1 MPYRQTI
8 AEAYDAGV
16 EEEYNRLTETP
27 LREAEYQLIVKL
39 LDEYI
44 PDGSTIIDIGSGPG
58 RYAEHLLQRNCKVGV
73 VDLSAKS
80 LKAFS
85 DRMENTL
92 CQSNIIFNQVSC
104 ATELDWITEDSADAI
119 LLMGPL
125 YHLINEEHQ
134 TIALAHCKRILKRG
148 GYLFSVFLSPFPVTI
163 PQSVHLPI
171 DFFSEKIN
179 VTNTLFKGFQVP
191 QFRCWPSKAK
201 RIMSDNNFETI
212 RIRNIEGTASFLP
225 DSYWEGSWPEH
236 RKDEL
241 INTLLETCEKPELLG
256 ITHQYICIG
265 MTEFA

>member
-27 LREAEYQLIVKL
+27 LREAEYQLILEL

-85 DRMENTL
+85 DRMENAH

-104 ATELDWITEDSADAI
+104 ATQLDWITDHSADAI

-125 YHLINEEHQ
+125 YHLVNDEHR
-134 TIALAHCKRILKRG
+134 TFTLAHCNRILKRG
-148 GYLFSVFLSPFPVTI
+148 GYLFSVFLSPFPVST
-163 PQSVHLPI
+163 PQTVKTPKDL
-171 DFFSEKIN
+171 FSENHPI
-179 VTNTLFKGFQVP
+179 THTSFKGFQIP
-191 QFRCWPSKAK
+191 QFRCWPNEAK
-201 RIMSDNNFETI
+201 RIMSENRFETI

-225 DSYWEGSWPEH
+225 DSHWEGSWPDQ
-236 RKDEL
+236 KKKEL
-241 INTLLETCEKPELLG
+241 LNSLLETCERTELLG
-256 ITHQYICIG
+256 ITHQFLSVAQAKS
-265 MTEFA
+265 M